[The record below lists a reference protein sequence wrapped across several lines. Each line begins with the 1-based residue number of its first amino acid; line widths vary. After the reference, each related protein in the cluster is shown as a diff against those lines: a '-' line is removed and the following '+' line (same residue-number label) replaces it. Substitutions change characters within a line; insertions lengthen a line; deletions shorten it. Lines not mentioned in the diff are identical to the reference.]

1 MVPQS
6 SKNIALCI
14 LMLFLPARLW
24 AFFAHRHRMALRRA
38 AVALIFRVR
47 AAGGS
52 GAAPLNV
59 EELLKGK
66 AEDESLAVPC

>member
-1 MVPQS
+1 
-6 SKNIALCI
+6 
-14 LMLFLPARLW
+14 
-24 AFFAHRHRMALRRA
+24 MALRRA